1 MYNLHEVICMKNFKP
16 IKVHKKEDFDM
27 IENIFSKDFSE
38 QDKKKANENKRIR
51 SKILKKVMN

>member
-1 MYNLHEVICMKNFKP
+1 MKNFKP

-27 IENIFSKDFSE
+27 IKNIFSKDFSE